1 VTDVSSTTT
10 AALAQAARMGGYA
23 PSIHNTQPWRWRV
36 SGADLELYAVP
47 DRQLAVTD
55 PSGRMLTVSCGAA
68 LHHARV
74 ELAAAGWA
82 VTVGRMPEE
91 ADPDLLAR
99 LTVTGHADVTPA
111 AVRALQTLRIRH
123 TDRRPVS
130 DTPVSGATL
139 DAMRQAAQAEGA
151 GLHVLR
157 PDDLIELASAA
168 AHAQEVEGFDET
180 WREELAYWVGG
191 AGQAG
196 LGLPDAVIPAK
207 PPATTVPG
215 RDFGHGGT
223 LPVGAG
229 HDRAA
234 RYAIIYGTDDT
245 RLGWLRAGEALSA
258 VWLAAIEESLSVVPL
273 SAAVEVPG
281 TRRVLR
287 HLLADV
293 GEPFLVL
300 RLGIPDPDHAGPPH
314 TPRLPADQ
322 VVEVIP
328 ADGG

>member
-99 LTVTGHADVTPA
+99 LTVTGHTDVTPA

-130 DTPVSGATL
+130 DTPVSAAAL
-139 DAMRQAAQAEGA
+139 DAMRQAAEAEGA
-151 GLHVLR
+151 GLHILR

-168 AHAQEVEGFDET
+168 AHAQ
-180 WREELAYWVGG
+180 
-191 AGQAG
+191 
-196 LGLPDAVIPAK
+196 
-207 PPATTVPG
+207 
-215 RDFGHGGT
+215 
-223 LPVGAG
+223 
-229 HDRAA
+229 
-234 RYAIIYGTDDT
+234 
-245 RLGWLRAGEALSA
+245 
-258 VWLAAIEESLSVVPL
+258 
-273 SAAVEVPG
+273 
-281 TRRVLR
+281 
-287 HLLADV
+287 
-293 GEPFLVL
+293 
-300 RLGIPDPDHAGPPH
+300 
-314 TPRLPADQ
+314 
-322 VVEVIP
+322 
-328 ADGG
+328 